1 MLDQTTFDPDAMR
14 RKREPVFNIP
24 GVILGVLAVLVL
36 VHVVRQV
43 LPQATDE
50 RLLLNLA
57 FEPGTFTYAFAPERV
72 VSGLRLL
79 AMQNEAGL
87 QRAEL
92 GQYIL
97 EQGGLRPWTVL
108 TYGLLHADWSHIGLN
123 GLWLLAFGTPVARRI
138 GPVRFVALSL
148 AASVAG
154 AAAHYITHPV
164 DLQPVIGASAA
175 VSGCMGAALRFMFQP
190 DAPRQ
195 TPDGDPAAAR
205 PVALTRLRDMLG
217 NRRVMTFLLVWFVT
231 NLLFGLGSVPFG
243 LTSGAIAWEAHI
255 GGFVFGMLA
264 FDLFDRPGPVM
275 LPPVEPDPAP
285 P

>member
-1 MLDQTTFDPDAMR
+1 MLDQTTFDPEAAR

-24 GVILGVLAVLVL
+24 GVILGTLAALVA
-36 VHVVRQV
+36 VHVIRQA
-43 LPQATDE
+43 LPSATDE
-50 RLLLNLA
+50 RLLLSLA

-92 GQYIL
+92 GQFIL

-138 GPVRFVALSL
+138 GPMRFLALCLS
-148 AASVAG
+148 ASVAG
-154 AAAHYITHPV
+154 AAAHYVTHPT

-175 VSGCMGAALRFMFQP
+175 VSGCMGAALRFMFQSEAP
-190 DAPRQ
+190 GTGSDGPADARKVP
-195 TPDGDPAAAR
+195 
-205 PVALTRLRDMLG
+205 LTRLPDMLR

-231 NLLFGLGSVPFG
+231 NLIFGLGSVPFG
-243 LTSGAIAWEAHI
+243 LTSGAVAWEAHI
-255 GGFVFGMLA
+255 GGFLFGILA
-264 FDLFDRPGPVM
+264 FDLFDRPASPGGPTQ
-275 LPPVEPDPAP
+275 PEADPALP
-285 P
+285 